1 MRIIRYLKGHIGAL
15 VLIIALLVVQAF
27 ADLSLPRYTSD
38 LVDVGIQQGGIDR
51 PSPSEFTADTF
62 EAVCMLASPDEEN
75 VIRSSYDE
83 VSDGSYAINEKGLDN
98 RDELDE
104 TLAKPFAEV
113 HFARSESAQQR
124 DGSAEG
130 EDASVGEQR
139 VSDAQGEGPYDFDAL
154 LDAYRANAVSK
165 EEVSALVAQAE
176 SALAGI
182 DDSIIEQQAI
192 AAAKAEYEKLGYD
205 MGSLQMSY
213 LFSIGAKMLGVA
225 AVMMLASIA
234 VGFLASRT
242 AAKVARGLRE
252 RLFARV
258 LAFSDAEVQAFS
270 AASLITRGTND
281 IQQIQMVLVVL
292 LRMVLYAPIL
302 AVGGMFMVSSTN
314 FSMSWIIAL
323 AVAAIFVVIFIL
335 MAVAMPKFKIM
346 QKLIDRVNLVSREM
360 LNGISVIRAFGRQSF
375 EEDRFDEANVAL
387 MKTQLFTNRA
397 MTFMMPAMML
407 IMNAVSVLI
416 VWVGGSYIDSGAIQ
430 TGDMI
435 AFITYSMVI
444 IMSFLMMG
452 MVSVMLPRADV
463 AAQRVN
469 EVLET
474 PVSIG
479 DPDGA
484 VAAKPAESE
493 GARIEF
499 RDVTFAYDKGSEP
512 VLKNVSF
519 VAEPGKTTAII
530 GSTGSG
536 KSTVIKLIERFYD
549 VTSGAVLLDG
559 VDVRRF
565 AQRDLRAQL
574 GYVPQKAFLF
584 SGTVRSN
591 VAYADESMDAEQVA
605 LACDIAQ
612 ASEFVESRPEGLEAE
627 VSQGGSNV
635 SGGQRQRLSIA
646 RALACDARALLFDD
660 SFSALDY
667 RTDARLRE
675 GLAKHLG
682 SKTVIIVAQRIA
694 TVLSADR
701 IVVLEN
707 GCMVGCGTHEEL
719 MASCETYQE
728 IALSQLSE
736 EELKGGDSR

>member
-62 EAVCMLASPDEEN
+62 EAVCMLASPDEED

-104 TLAKPFAEV
+104 ALAKPFAEA

-124 DGSAEG
+124 DGSVEG
-130 EDASVGEQR
+130 EDTSVGKQR
-139 VSDAQGEGPYDFDAL
+139 VSDAQGEGSYDFDAL

-165 EEVSALVAQAE
+165 EEVSAFVAQAE

-182 DDSIIEQQAI
+182 DDPIIEQQAI

-323 AVAAIFVVIFIL
+323 AVAAIFMVIFIL

-397 MTFMMPAMML
+397 MTFMMPMMML

-469 EVLET
+469 EVLEM

-479 DPDGA
+479 DPDDA
-484 VAAKPAESE
+484 VAAKLAGSK

-565 AQRDLRAQL
+565 TQRDLRAQL

-646 RALACDARALLFDD
+646 RALACDARVLLFDD

-667 RTDARLRE
+667 KTDARLRE

>member
-62 EAVCMLASPDEEN
+62 EAVCMLASPDEEG

-83 VSDGSYAINEKGLDN
+83 VSDGSYAINKKGLDN

-104 TLAKPFAEV
+104 ALAKPFAEV

-124 DGSAEG
+124 DGSVEG
-130 EDASVGEQR
+130 EDASVGKQR
-139 VSDAQGEGPYDFDAL
+139 VSDAQGEGSYDFDAL

-375 EEDRFDEANVAL
+375 EEDRFDKANVVL

-397 MTFMMPAMML
+397 MTFMMPMMML

-416 VWVGGSYIDSGAIQ
+416 VWVGGFSIDSGAIQ

-469 EVLET
+469 EVLEM

-479 DPDGA
+479 DPDDA
-484 VAAKPAESE
+484 VAAKLAGSK

-646 RALACDARALLFDD
+646 RALACDARVLLFDD

-667 RTDARLRE
+667 KTDARLRE

>member
-62 EAVCMLASPDEEN
+62 EAVCMLASPDEEG

-83 VSDGSYAINEKGLDN
+83 VSDGSYAINKKGLDN

-104 TLAKPFAEV
+104 ALAKPFAEA

-124 DGSAEG
+124 DGSVEG
-130 EDASVGEQR
+130 EDASVGKQR
-139 VSDAQGEGPYDFDAL
+139 VSDAQGEGSYDFDAL

-165 EEVSALVAQAE
+165 EEVSAFVAQAE

-182 DDSIIEQQAI
+182 DDSIVEQQAI

-397 MTFMMPAMML
+397 MTFMMPMMML

-416 VWVGGSYIDSGAIQ
+416 VWVGGFSIDSGAIQ

-474 PVSIG
+474 SVSIG
-479 DPDGA
+479 DPDDA
-484 VAAKPAESE
+484 VAAKLAGSK

-612 ASEFVESRPEGLEAE
+612 ASEFVESRPEGLGAE

-646 RALACDARALLFDD
+646 RALACDARVLLFDD

-667 RTDARLRE
+667 KTDARLRE

-719 MASCETYQE
+719 MVSCETYQE

>member
-62 EAVCMLASPDEEN
+62 EAVCMLASPDEEGI
-75 VIRSSYDE
+75 IRSSYDE
-83 VSDGSYAINEKGLDN
+83 VSDGSYAINKKGLDN

-104 TLAKPFAEV
+104 ALAKPFAEV

-124 DGSAEG
+124 DGSVEG
-130 EDASVGEQR
+130 EDASVGKQR
-139 VSDAQGEGPYDFDAL
+139 VSDAQGDGSYDFDAL

-397 MTFMMPAMML
+397 MTFMMPMMML
-407 IMNAVSVLI
+407 VMNAVSVLI
-416 VWVGGSYIDSGAIQ
+416 VWVGGFSIDSGAIQ

-469 EVLET
+469 EVLEM

-479 DPDGA
+479 DPDDA
-484 VAAKPAESE
+484 VAAKLAGSK

-646 RALACDARALLFDD
+646 RALACDARVLLFDD

-667 RTDARLRE
+667 KTDARLRE

>member
-1 MRIIRYLKGHIGAL
+1 
-15 VLIIALLVVQAF
+15 
-27 ADLSLPRYTSD
+27 
-38 LVDVGIQQGGIDR
+38 
-51 PSPSEFTADTF
+51 
-62 EAVCMLASPDEEN
+62 
-75 VIRSSYDE
+75 
-83 VSDGSYAINEKGLDN
+83 
-98 RDELDE
+98 
-104 TLAKPFAEV
+104 
-113 HFARSESAQQR
+113 
-124 DGSAEG
+124 
-130 EDASVGEQR
+130 
-139 VSDAQGEGPYDFDAL
+139 
-154 LDAYRANAVSK
+154 
-165 EEVSALVAQAE
+165 
-176 SALAGI
+176 
-182 DDSIIEQQAI
+182 
-192 AAAKAEYEKLGYD
+192 

-397 MTFMMPAMML
+397 MTFMMPTMML

-479 DPDGA
+479 DPDDA
-484 VAAKPAESE
+484 VAAKPGESE

-512 VLKNVSF
+512 ALKNVSF

>member
-62 EAVCMLASPDEEN
+62 EAVCMLASPDEEG

-83 VSDGSYAINEKGLDN
+83 VSDGSYAINKKGLDN

-104 TLAKPFAEV
+104 ALAKPFAEV
-113 HFARSESAQQR
+113 HFARSESVQQR
-124 DGSAEG
+124 DGSVEG
-130 EDASVGEQR
+130 EDASVGKQR
-139 VSDAQGEGPYDFDAL
+139 VSDAQGEGSYDFDAL

-165 EEVSALVAQAE
+165 EEVSAFVAQAE

-213 LFSIGAKMLGVA
+213 LFSIGVKMLGVA

-323 AVAAIFVVIFIL
+323 AVAAIFMVIFIL

-397 MTFMMPAMML
+397 MTFMMPMMML

-416 VWVGGSYIDSGAIQ
+416 VWVGGFSIDSGAIQ

-474 PVSIG
+474 SVSIG
-479 DPDGA
+479 DPDDA
-484 VAAKPAESE
+484 VAAKLAGSK

-584 SGTVRSN
+584 SGTVLSN

-646 RALACDARALLFDD
+646 RALACDARVLLFDD

-667 RTDARLRE
+667 KTDARLRE

>member
-38 LVDVGIQQGGIDR
+38 LVDVGIQQGGIDC

-62 EAVCMLASPDEEN
+62 EAVCMLASPDEED

-104 TLAKPFAEV
+104 ALAKPFAEA

-124 DGSAEG
+124 DGSVEG
-130 EDASVGEQR
+130 EDTSVGKQR
-139 VSDAQGEGPYDFDAL
+139 VSDAQGEGSYDFDAL

-165 EEVSALVAQAE
+165 EEVSAFVAQAE

-182 DDSIIEQQAI
+182 DDPIIEQQAI

-323 AVAAIFVVIFIL
+323 AVAAIFMVIFIL

-397 MTFMMPAMML
+397 MTFMMPMMML

-469 EVLET
+469 EVLEM

-479 DPDGA
+479 DPDDA
-484 VAAKPAESE
+484 VAAKLAGSK

-565 AQRDLRAQL
+565 TQRDLRAQL

-646 RALACDARALLFDD
+646 RALACDARVLLFDD

-667 RTDARLRE
+667 KTDARLRE

>member
-62 EAVCMLASPDEEN
+62 EAVCMLASPDEEG

-83 VSDGSYAINEKGLDN
+83 VSDGSYAINKKGLDN

-104 TLAKPFAEV
+104 ALAKPFAEV

-124 DGSAEG
+124 DGSVEG
-130 EDASVGEQR
+130 EDASVGKQR
-139 VSDAQGEGPYDFDAL
+139 VSDAQGEGSYDFDAL
-154 LDAYRANAVSK
+154 LDAYRANAVSR

-182 DDSIIEQQAI
+182 DDSIIKQQAI

-397 MTFMMPAMML
+397 MTFMMPMMML

-469 EVLET
+469 EVLEM

-479 DPDGA
+479 DPDDA
-484 VAAKPAESE
+484 VAAKLAGSK

-565 AQRDLRAQL
+565 TQRDLRAQL

-646 RALACDARALLFDD
+646 RALACDARVLLFDD

-667 RTDARLRE
+667 KTDARLRE

>member
-62 EAVCMLASPDEEN
+62 EAVCMLASPDEEG

-83 VSDGSYAINEKGLDN
+83 VSDGSYAINKKGLDN

-104 TLAKPFAEV
+104 ALAKPFAEA

-124 DGSAEG
+124 DGSVEG
-130 EDASVGEQR
+130 EDASVGKQR
-139 VSDAQGEGPYDFDAL
+139 VSDAQGEGSYDFDAL

-165 EEVSALVAQAE
+165 EEVSAFVAQAE

-182 DDSIIEQQAI
+182 DDSIVEQQAI

-397 MTFMMPAMML
+397 MTFMMPMMML

-416 VWVGGSYIDSGAIQ
+416 VWVGGFSIDSGAIQ

-474 PVSIG
+474 SVSIG
-479 DPDGA
+479 DPDDA
-484 VAAKPAESE
+484 VAAKLAGSK

-646 RALACDARALLFDD
+646 RALACDARVLLFDD

-667 RTDARLRE
+667 KTDARLRE

>member
-62 EAVCMLASPDEEN
+62 EAVCMLASPDEEG

-83 VSDGSYAINEKGLDN
+83 VSDGSYAINKKGLDN

-104 TLAKPFAEV
+104 VLAKPFAEA

-124 DGSAEG
+124 DGSVEG
-130 EDASVGEQR
+130 EDTSVGKQR

-165 EEVSALVAQAE
+165 EEVSAFVARAE

-182 DDSIIEQQAI
+182 DDPIIEQQAI
-192 AAAKAEYEKLGYD
+192 VAAKAEYEKLGYD

-323 AVAAIFVVIFIL
+323 AVAAIFMVIFIL

-397 MTFMMPAMML
+397 MTFMMPMMML

-416 VWVGGSYIDSGAIQ
+416 VWVGGFSIDSGAIQ

-469 EVLET
+469 EVLEM

-479 DPDGA
+479 DPDDA
-484 VAAKPAESE
+484 VAVKPAGSK
-493 GARIEF
+493 GVRIEF

-565 AQRDLRAQL
+565 TQRDLRAQL

-646 RALACDARALLFDD
+646 RALACDARVLLFDD

-667 RTDARLRE
+667 KTDARLRE

>member
-62 EAVCMLASPDEEN
+62 EAVCMLASPDEEG

-83 VSDGSYAINEKGLDN
+83 VSDGSYAINKKGLDN

-104 TLAKPFAEV
+104 ALAKPFAEA

-124 DGSAEG
+124 DGSVEG
-130 EDASVGEQR
+130 EDASVGKQR
-139 VSDAQGEGPYDFDAL
+139 VSDAQGEGSYDFDAL

-165 EEVSALVAQAE
+165 EEVSAFVAQAE

-182 DDSIIEQQAI
+182 DDSIVEQQAI

-397 MTFMMPAMML
+397 MTFMMPMMML
-407 IMNAVSVLI
+407 IMNAISVLI
-416 VWVGGSYIDSGAIQ
+416 VWVGGFSIDSGAIQ

-474 PVSIG
+474 SVSIG
-479 DPDGA
+479 DPDDA
-484 VAAKPAESE
+484 VAAKLAGSK

-646 RALACDARALLFDD
+646 RALACDARVLLFDD

-667 RTDARLRE
+667 KTDARLRE